1 MNKECHPSETVRR
14 RGAKSGV
21 TPKVVQLEQKLD
33 GLVSLL
39 AAVTQV
45 GGNVLEPSAAKTL
58 NSGDSTMSEDYPTPL
73 SDPAET
79 PSNSITRDYLPNPA
93 QPSSSAS
100 QAGPSESATKY
111 GCWGSSITPA
121 SLGFG
126 VGSADSLLSGLYS
139 AFQPSPMEAEE
150 YFMTFRT
157 KMLKRFP
164 LVYIPSSIS
173 AQKFSQENPLLFLV
187 IVAICSRSTSYKLA
201 LGKEIKQWLSQYL
214 CVETKA
220 NLDQLRGLLAFLAW

>member
-1 MNKECHPSETVRR
+1 M
-14 RGAKSGV
+14 
-21 TPKVVQLEQKLD
+21 
-33 GLVSLL
+33 
-39 AAVTQV
+39 
-45 GGNVLEPSAAKTL
+45 LEPSAAKTL
-58 NSGDSTMSEDYPTPL
+58 NCGDSTMSEDYPTPL

-79 PSNSITRDYLPNPA
+79 PSSGIIRDRFPSPA

-100 QAGPSESATKY
+100 QAGPSESSTKY
-111 GCWGSSITPA
+111 GCWGSSITPT

-126 VGSADSLLSGLYS
+126 VGSTASLLSGLYS

-150 YFMTFRT
+150 YFMIFRT

-164 LVYIPSSIS
+164 VVYIPSGVS
-173 AQKFSQENPLLFLV
+173 AQKFSQENPFLFLV

-201 LGKEIKQWLSQYL
+201 LGREIKQWLSQYL

-220 NLDQLRGLLAFLAW
+220 NLDQLRGLLSFLAWYEHNSCTTIGSWLTFPSGVTIVS